1 MFTTGVSGGGAWGFL
16 GLLKGLGGDGSG
28 YFNNPFKNLL
38 RLQSPISQLN
48 EENTKIC
55 RTGAKP
61 VQTKISLK
69 MTTEFSTGQGYSI
82 SWHETKGGNRRRSF
96 RCTDRSR

>member
-1 MFTTGVSGGGAWGFL
+1 MAHGDFL
-16 GLLKGLGGDGSG
+16 VFLKGWEGMDPAILITS
-28 YFNNPFKNLL
+28 FKNFL

-61 VQTKISLK
+61 VQTKIWLK
-69 MTTEFSTGQGYSI
+69 MTTDFSTGQGYSF
-82 SWHETKGGNRRRSF
+82 SWHETKEGNRRRSF
-96 RCTDRSR
+96 RCTDRSQ